1 MDKLLDQFSVGLFF
15 WQSLIFL
22 LLLFLLKKF
31 AWKPILDALHQR
43 ETTIKESLEQAKLAR
58 EEMQKL
64 NAKNDTIIKEAK
76 MERDA
81 ILRDA
86 RELKDKI
93 VAESKITAQNE
104 ANKII
109 EIAKVSIEN
118 EKKSAIT
125 ELKNQVAS
133 ISIDIAEK
141 VLTKELSDKKAQ
153 TELINNLVKQ
163 TNLN

>member
-43 ETTIKESLEQAKLAR
+43 ETTIKDSLEQAKLAR
-58 EEMQKL
+58 EEMQRL
-64 NAKNDTIIKEAK
+64 TAKNDTIIKEAK

-93 VAESKITAQNE
+93 VAESKVIAQNE